1 MKLVNFNQ
9 DKLGLDFVKHHNKY
23 FLFSGVLIGL
33 GLIILLVMGL
43 NLGVDFEGGTSLE
56 ISIED
61 QPFTAAEIQ
70 EVFNQIEG
78 IDPGEITLAG
88 NQNEIAAVLFIG
100 TLTPEEMRTVSKA
113 FAAEYGQEAVGISE
127 STVSPTIA
135 RELARQAILAI
146 MLASVGVILYVSIRF
161 EYRFALSAIVAL
173 VHDVLFVIA
182 AFSIL
187 RIQVDLTFIA
197 AILTIVGYSIND
209 TIVIFDRIRENL
221 RFGKTKT
228 VEQLS
233 DLVNKSIVDTLARS
247 INTSLT
253 VVFASVTLFLFGG
266 EGIRNFSFALTIGL
280 VAGAYSSIFI
290 AAQVWMVWK
299 GREIK
304 RKLFQPQTEE

>member
-233 DLVNKSIVDTLARS
+233 ELVNKSIVDTLARS

>member
-1 MKLVNFNQ
+1 MNFNQ

>member
-1 MKLVNFNQ
+1 MKLVNFDQ
-9 DKLGLDFVKHHNKY
+9 DKLGLNFVKHRRKY
-23 FLFSGVLIGL
+23 FIFSGILIGI
-33 GLIILLVMGL
+33 GLLILAVMGL
-43 NLGVDFEGGTSLE
+43 NLGVDFEGGTRLE
-56 ISIED
+56 VLIED
-61 QPFTAAEIQ
+61 QTFTTADIQ

-78 IDPGEITLAG
+78 IELGGITLAG
-88 NQNEIAAVLFIG
+88 NQNQIAAVLFIG
-100 TLTPEEMRTVSKA
+100 TLTPEEIRTVN
-113 FAAEYGQEAVGISE
+113 AALQAKFGQGSVGVNE
-127 STVSPTIA
+127 STVSPSIA
-135 RELARQAILAI
+135 RELARQAVLAI
-146 MLASVGVILYVSIRF
+146 LLASVGVILYVSFRF
-161 EYRFALSAIVAL
+161 EYRFAMSAIVAL
-173 VHDVLFVIA
+173 VHDVLIVIA
-182 AFSIL
+182 VFSIL

-228 VEQLS
+228 VEQLA

-280 VAGAYSSIFI
+280 IAGAYSSIFI

-299 GREIK
+299 ARDIK
-304 RKLFQPQTEE
+304 KKMFQPQTEE

>member
-1 MKLVNFNQ
+1 MNFNQ

-233 DLVNKSIVDTLARS
+233 ELVNKSIVDTLARS

>member
-1 MKLVNFNQ
+1 MNFNQ
-9 DKLGLDFVKHHNKY
+9 DKLGLDFVKHRNKY
-23 FLFSGVLIGL
+23 FLVSGVLIGL

-56 ISIED
+56 IQIED
-61 QPFTAAEIQ
+61 QPFTTAQIQ

-78 IDPGEITLAG
+78 IDPGEITLTG
-88 NQNEIAAVLFIG
+88 NQNQIAAVLFIG
-100 TLTPEEMRTVSKA
+100 TLTPEEIKAVSNT
-113 FAAEYGQEAVGISE
+113 FEAEFGQKFEGINE
-127 STVSPTIA
+127 STVSPAIA

-233 DLVNKSIVDTLARS
+233 ELVNKSIVDTLARS

>member
-9 DKLGLDFVKHHNKY
+9 DKLGLDFVKHRNKY
-23 FLFSGVLIGL
+23 FLVSGVLIGL

-56 ISIED
+56 IQIED

-78 IDPGEITLAG
+78 IDPGEITLTG

-100 TLTPEEMRTVSKA
+100 TLTPEEIKAVSNT
-113 FAAEYGQEAVGISE
+113 FEAEFGQKFEGISE
-127 STVSPTIA
+127 STVSPSIA

-146 MLASVGVILYVSIRF
+146 LLASVGVILYVSIRF

-233 DLVNKSIVDTLARS
+233 ELVNKSIVDTLARS

>member
-1 MKLVNFNQ
+1 MNFDQ
-9 DKLGLDFVKHHNKY
+9 EKLGLDFVKHRNKY
-23 FLFSGVLIGL
+23 FLVSGVLIGI
-33 GLIILLVMGL
+33 GLLFLLIMGL

-56 ISIED
+56 IQIED

-88 NQNEIAAVLFIG
+88 NQNQIAAVLFIG
-100 TLTPEEMRTVSKA
+100 TLTPEEIKAVSNT
-113 FAAEYGQEAVGISE
+113 FEAEFGQKFEGISE

-135 RELARQAILAI
+135 RELARQAVLAI
-146 MLASVGVILYVSIRF
+146 LLASIGVILYVSIRF

-173 VHDVLFVIA
+173 VHDTFFVIA
-182 AFSIL
+182 VFSIL

-221 RFGKTKT
+221 RFGKIKT
-228 VEQLS
+228 VEQLAE
-233 DLVNKSIVDTLARS
+233 LVNKSIVDTLARS

-280 VAGAYSSIFI
+280 LAGAYSSIFI
-290 AAQVWMVWK
+290 AAQVWIVWK
-299 GREIK
+299 AREMR
-304 RKLFQPQTEE
+304 RKVFQPQTEE

>member
-9 DKLGLDFVKHHNKY
+9 DKLGLDFVKHRNKY
-23 FLFSGVLIGL
+23 FLVSGVLIGL

-56 ISIED
+56 IQIED

-78 IDPGEITLAG
+78 IDPGEITLTG
-88 NQNEIAAVLFIG
+88 NQNQIAAVLFIG
-100 TLTPEEMRTVSKA
+100 TLTPEEIKAVSNT
-113 FAAEYGQEAVGISE
+113 FEAEFGQKFEGINE
-127 STVSPTIA
+127 STVSPAIA

-233 DLVNKSIVDTLARS
+233 ELVNKSIVDTLARS

>member
-1 MKLVNFNQ
+1 MNFNQ

-146 MLASVGVILYVSIRF
+146 LLASVGVILYVSIRF

-233 DLVNKSIVDTLARS
+233 ELVNKSIVDTLARS

>member
-1 MKLVNFNQ
+1 MNFNQ
-9 DKLGLDFVKHHNKY
+9 DKLGLDFVKHRNKY
-23 FLFSGVLIGL
+23 FLVSGVLIGL

-56 ISIED
+56 IQIED

-78 IDPGEITLAG
+78 IDPGEITLTG

-100 TLTPEEMRTVSKA
+100 TLTPEEIKAVSNT
-113 FAAEYGQEAVGISE
+113 FEAEFGQKFEGINE
-127 STVSPTIA
+127 STVSPAIA

-173 VHDVLFVIA
+173 AHDVLFVIA

-233 DLVNKSIVDTLARS
+233 ELVNKSIVDTLARS

-290 AAQVWMVWK
+290 AAQVWMVWM